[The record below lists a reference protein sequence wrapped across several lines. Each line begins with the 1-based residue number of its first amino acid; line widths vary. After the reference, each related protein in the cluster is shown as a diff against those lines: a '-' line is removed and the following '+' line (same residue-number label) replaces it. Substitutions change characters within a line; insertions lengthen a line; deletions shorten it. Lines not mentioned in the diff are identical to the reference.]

1 MWHANCSPDGYKGGH
16 SHMKIILYL
25 PWTDEIGKRLFG
37 MIEKLVGVDEIE
49 IFRTMDSLVRRLKQP
64 VFDLKITVLL
74 ATNRKELSEIL
85 SIKDLLRDIKI
96 LLILPDGD
104 SDTISMGHKL
114 YPRFISYIDSDFK
127 DVADALGKMTDHMA
141 SQHELQTEI
150 T

>member
-1 MWHANCSPDGYKGGH
+1 
-16 SHMKIILYL
+16 MKIILYL

-37 MIEKLVGVDEIE
+37 MIEKLVVVDEIE
-49 IFRTMDSLVRRLKQP
+49 VFRTIDSLVRRLKQP

-74 ATNRKELSEIL
+74 ATTRKELSEIL
-85 SIKDLLRDIKI
+85 SFKDLLTDIRI

-104 SDTISMGHKL
+104 RDTISMAHKL

-127 DVADALGKMTDHMA
+127 DVADALGKMTDYMVSH
-141 SQHELQTEI
+141 HELKMEI

>member
-1 MWHANCSPDGYKGGH
+1 
-16 SHMKIILYL
+16 MKISLYL

-37 MIEKLVGVDEIE
+37 MIEKLVVVDEIE
-49 IFRTMDSLVRRLKQP
+49 VFRTIDSLVRRLKQP

-74 ATNRKELSEIL
+74 ATTRKELSEIL
-85 SIKDLLRDIKI
+85 SFKDLLTDIRI

-104 SDTISMGHKL
+104 SDTISMAHKL

-127 DVADALGKMTDHMA
+127 DVADALGKMTDYMVSH
-141 SQHELQTEI
+141 HELKMEI